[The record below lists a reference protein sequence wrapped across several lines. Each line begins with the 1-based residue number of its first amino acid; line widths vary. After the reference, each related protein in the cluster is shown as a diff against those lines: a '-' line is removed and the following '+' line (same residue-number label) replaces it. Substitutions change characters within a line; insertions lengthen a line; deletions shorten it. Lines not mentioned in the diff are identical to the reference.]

1 MTWLDLTCAL
11 FLLLAGAGGYS
22 QGFIRGS
29 LRLLVLLSTGVL
41 GVLFALRPDSLAT
54 ARTTLQWS
62 AAGALLGF
70 AVAAFLAWSANRA
83 IPDFVHRSP
92 ANRLLGILPAAGIAL
107 MILVLGL
114 GVGERLTASSTAQA
128 FLRSGILTGPL
139 VGAGDLIEQMVAGVH

>member
-1 MTWLDLTCAL
+1 MTWLDLICVL
-11 FLLLAGAGGYS
+11 FLLLAGAGGYT

-29 LRLLVLLSTGVL
+29 LRLLALSVAGVV
-41 GVLFALRPDSLAT
+41 GVLFALRLVLPETASAT
-54 ARTTLQWS
+54 LLWGG
-62 AAGALLGF
+62 AAALLGF
-70 AVAAFLAWSANRA
+70 VVAALLAWSANRA

-139 VGAGDLIEQMVAGVH
+139 VGAGDLIEQMLAGIH